1 VFAPFLLIIITSPRL
16 LSGDVLLFYFFTI
29 ITSPRLL
36 SGDVLLFYV
45 SFSLLLLLL
54 LLLLFFHTFLSARF
68 LGDAL
73 IKLYETL

>member
-1 VFAPFLLIIITSPRL
+1 MGW
-16 LSGDVLLFYFFTI
+16 GDVRYCFAMAILV

-45 SFSLLLLLL
+45 SFSLF
-54 LLLLFFHTFLSARF
+54 LLFFFFHTCLSARF

-73 IKLYETL
+73 FYPEYMWFSLAIIQ